1 MDRNYSSDRKMSSAN
16 FRENYWSLLKRGI
29 IGSFHQVSVKH
40 LPRYL
45 NEFSYRYTNRQDADL
60 FRRTMKHLA
69 TTENLRYANLT
80 GKQPKAPF

>member
-1 MDRNYSSDRKMSSAN
+1 MSSAN

-45 NEFSYRYTNRQDADL
+45 NEFSYRCNNRQDAVFGCTL
-60 FRRTMKHLA
+60 KHLA
-69 TTENLRYANLT
+69 TTENLPYPNLT
-80 GKQPKAPF
+80 GKQPKALF